1 MVAPK
6 QTVATAN
13 TKPLLL
19 FIINYSLIDFHKIL
33 ALMRKSFFS
42 DYLTVLMLLTSF
54 ISSAAFAGI
63 EVGQTAPNIEGTLMD
78 GKPFSLNNTKGKV
91 VLVNFWASWCEPCRE
106 EMPAIESYLKK
117 NKAKGFEVLAI
128 TVDKPT
134 DIEQAKQIMHNYSF
148 LFADKNQMNY
158 SGYGRIWR
166 IPSSF
171 IIDKQGILRKNGL
184 TGDPKVDTKLLEEIV
199 TPLLS
204 TQ

>member
-1 MVAPK
+1 MHPFFSYCLLIF
-6 QTVATAN
+6 
-13 TKPLLL
+13 LLL
-19 FIINYSLIDFHKIL
+19 CKP
-33 ALMRKSFFS
+33 
-42 DYLTVLMLLTSF
+42 V
-54 ISSAAFAGI
+54 FAGI
-63 EVGQTAPNIEGTLMD
+63 ELGQVAPNIEGTLID
-78 GKPFSLNNTKGKV
+78 GKSFSLNKNQGKV

-106 EMPAIESYLKK
+106 EMPVIEAFLIK

-128 TVDKPT
+128 TVDKPS
-134 DIEQAKQIMHNYSF
+134 DMEQAKQIMRNYSF
-148 LFADKNQMNY
+148 QFAEKSQINY

-184 TGDPKVDTKLLEEIV
+184 TGDPKVDTKLLEELV